1 MNARH
6 IAAVGV
12 ILMIS
17 VGMAPAADRPATKPA
32 APAASQPTTKPIA
45 KPPEVLKDAVDP
57 FNPAKE
63 RTRFFTTAGPD
74 NELTKEELAA
84 GRGKADSF
92 VRKFDTFEAMLPFDK
107 NSNKTVDWF
116 EARAYRL
123 NLRERVLAEYDANKD
138 GRLTGE
144 ERDKAN
150 RALAAGRVP
159 RGKATARRS
168 GFWDLDPETV
178 AKHDADG
185 DGQLSRDER
194 RAMWRARTEERRR
207 EMLQKYDA
215 DKDGTL
221 GEAERKVLEDE
232 MAERWRLRRFDRDD
246 DGRLSEEEA
255 AAADEAEARNE
266 KRRREWAQLREEML
280 ERHDAD
286 GNGRLEGDERQAAW
300 RDMRGRWMAGSFDAD
315 GDGELSEREAAAMK
329 EAQAEMQ
336 ATYDRWRADWIGKY
350 DEDGDGQLSGEER
363 QVAFRKEFQDLAAA
377 WRNQWDT
384 DGDGQLS
391 EEERRVMGDS
401 LRKRGEELRKELDAD
416 GDGRVTGQE
425 MRAFWTKLR
434 EVYDADEDGVLS
446 PDEMKLMIRDQM
458 RRMKPAVPG
467 GP

>member
-1 MNARH
+1 MNAKR

-12 ILMIS
+12 VLMIS
-17 VGMAPAADRPATKPA
+17 VGTAPAAPPPA
-32 APAASQPTTKPIA
+32 ATQPTTKPSA

-63 RTRFFTTAGPD
+63 RTRFFTAAGPD
-74 NELTKEELAA
+74 NELTKEEFAA
-84 GRGKADSF
+84 GRGKADAF
-92 VRKFDTFEAMLPFDK
+92 VRKFDTFEAMLAFDK
-107 NSNKTVDWF
+107 NANKSVDWF
-116 EARAYRL
+116 EAKAYRR
-123 NLRERVLAEYDANKD
+123 NLRERVLAEYDTNKD
-138 GRLTGE
+138 GKLTGG

-159 RGKATARRS
+159 RGKAAARRT
-168 GFWDLDPETV
+168 GLWGLDPETV

-194 RAMWRARTEERRR
+194 RAMWRSRAEQQRQEVLE
-207 EMLQKYDA
+207 KYDA

-221 GEAERKVLEDE
+221 GEAERKAFEEE
-232 MAERWRLRRFDRDD
+232 MAERWRLRRFDRDN
-246 DGRLSEEEA
+246 DGRLSEAEA
-255 AAADEAEARNE
+255 AAAEEAEARNE
-266 KRRREWAQLREEML
+266 KRRQEWARLQEEML
-280 ERHDAD
+280 ARHDAD

-300 RDMRGRWMAGSFDAD
+300 RDMRGRWMSRSFDAD
-315 GDGELSEREAAAMK
+315 GDGELSEREAASMK

-350 DEDGDGQLSGEER
+350 DEDGDGELSREER
-363 QVAFRKEFQDLAAA
+363 QVAFRKEFQDLAES

-391 EEERRVMGDS
+391 DEERRVMGDS

-434 EVYDADEDGVLS
+434 EVYDADKDGVLS
-446 PDEMKLMIRDQM
+446 PDEMKMMLRDQM
-458 RRMKPAVPG
+458 RRMKPPAPG

>member
-1 MNARH
+1 MIARH
-6 IAAVGV
+6 IAVAGV
-12 ILMIS
+12 ILVMS
-17 VGMAPAADRPATKPA
+17 VGAIPAADQPA
-32 APAASQPTTKPIA
+32 ATQPTTQPTTKPTP
-45 KPPEVLKDAVDP
+45 KPPEVLKGAVDP
-57 FNPAKE
+57 FEAAKE
-63 RTRFFTTAGPD
+63 RTRFFTAAGPD

-107 NSNKTVDWF
+107 NANKTIDWF
-116 EARAYRL
+116 EAAAYRQ

-138 GRLTGE
+138 GKLTGD

-159 RGKATARRS
+159 RGRAAERRS
-168 GFWDLDPETV
+168 GFWELDPQTV
-178 AKHDADG
+178 ARHDADG

-194 RAMWRARTEERRR
+194 RAMWRARGEEQRR

-221 GEAERKVLEDE
+221 GEAERKVFEDE
-232 MAERWRLRRFDRDD
+232 MAERWRLRRFDRDN
-246 DGRLSEEEA
+246 DGRLNEQEA
-255 AAADEAEARNE
+255 AAADEADARSE
-266 KRRREWAQLREEML
+266 KQRQEWAALREEML
-280 ERHDAD
+280 KKHDAD
-286 GNGRLEGDERQAAW
+286 GNGRLEGEERQAAW
-300 RDMRGRWMAGSFDAD
+300 RDMRGQWTERAFDAD
-315 GDGELSEREAAAMK
+315 GDGKLSEQEAASMK

-336 ATYDRWRADWIGKY
+336 ATYDRWRSDWVRKY
-350 DEDGDGQLSGEER
+350 DADGDGQLSEEER
-363 QVAFRKEFQDLAAA
+363 RAGFDAMRKEFGDLAAS

-391 EEERRVMGDS
+391 DQERQVMQDA
-401 LRKRGEELRKELDAD
+401 LRKRGEELRKELDTD

-446 PDEMKLMIRDQM
+446 PDEMKMMFRDQM
-458 RRMKPAVPG
+458 QRIKPAAPA